1 LKFWIFI
8 ANTIYFS
15 GIIYLTHLTKKSAAR
30 QMDINIQPEGLKNL
44 EHRLE
49 WLKAIVQF
57 VPIGIL
63 QIDEDDKYTF
73 VNPSWESITDCPL
86 TKAVGINWWE
96 VIHPDD
102 QSAVFSQW
110 VQAEKNMEELSL
122 DCRIDTKNNEVRWIR
137 LQTTFLFDDTG
148 KRVFGSIQD
157 ITLSKLSEEQREQ
170 IISELLEIKQ
180 QLEVSSRTDPLTD
193 LLNRRGMEE
202 KLTSEKDRMERSG
215 RPFSLILCDID
226 YFKKVNDTYGH
237 DAGDYILTQVAK
249 IIEEAS
255 RKQDVICRWGGEEFL
270 LLLPETE
277 LKGAKAL
284 AEKLRKRLEKHVTV
298 FEKQDIPVTLSLG
311 VACIAK
317 DQPVDACI
325 KNADLKL
332 YAAKEGGRNRV
343 EF

>member
-1 LKFWIFI
+1 MRL
-8 ANTIYFS
+8 
-15 GIIYLTHLTKKSAAR
+15 
-30 QMDINIQPEGLKNL
+30 MDINFQPEDLKGLTG
-44 EHRLE
+44 RLE

-57 VPIGIL
+57 VPIGIF
-63 QIDEDDKYTF
+63 QIDENDKYTF
-73 VNPSWESITDCPL
+73 VNPSWESITNCPL

-102 QSAVFSQW
+102 QSVVFNHW
-110 VQAEKNMEELSL
+110 GQAEKNKEELL
-122 DCRIDTKNNEVRWIR
+122 VDCRIDTKNNQVRWIR

-249 IIEEAS
+249 NIEKSS

-277 LKGAKAL
+277 IKGAKAL

-298 FEKQDIPVTLSLG
+298 FEKQEIPVTLSLG

-317 DQPVDACI
+317 DQTVDACI